1 MVTVNRKRERE
12 TCGKM
17 FFKTGKG
24 RLGDDKVSKTTSQD
38 VPDKAPVVVKEEV
51 KQPKPVESTQ
61 EYIERKYPK

>member
-12 TCGKM
+12 TYGKM

-38 VPDKAPVVVKEEV
+38 VPDKAPTPAPEEV
-51 KQPKPVESTQ
+51 KQVKPVEST
-61 EYIERKYPK
+61 